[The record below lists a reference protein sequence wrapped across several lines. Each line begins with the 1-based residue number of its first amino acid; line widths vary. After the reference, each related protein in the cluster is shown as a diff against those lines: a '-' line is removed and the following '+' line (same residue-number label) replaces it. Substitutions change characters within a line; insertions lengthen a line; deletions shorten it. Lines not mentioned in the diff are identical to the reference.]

1 MLKSIL
7 RNPVFKKADHIKV
20 LVVDDQAE
28 IRSLV
33 REVLA
38 DAGVTQVYEAQDGK
52 AALQFVD
59 ADFDMVNL
67 IICDW
72 NMPGLSGI
80 EFLRQIR
87 TVFPDL
93 PFLLVTGRCDKK
105 SVMEAKMAGVSG
117 YIRKPFSPGQLEEKL
132 RIMMDGVSNH
142 K

>member
-1 MLKSIL
+1 MALL
-7 RNPVFKKADHIKV
+7 MPRVQVFKKPDNLKV

-28 IRSLV
+28 IRSLI
-33 REVLA
+33 REVLV
-38 DAGVTQVYEAQDGK
+38 DSGVTQIFEAPDGK

-59 ADFDMVNL
+59 TDFDMVNL

-72 NMPGLSGI
+72 NMPGLNGI
-80 EFLRQIR
+80 DFLRQIR

-105 SVMEAKMAGVSG
+105 SVLEAKMAGVSA

-132 RIMMDGVSNH
+132 RIMMDETINH

>member
-1 MLKSIL
+1 MLMSAL
-7 RNPVFKKADHIKV
+7 RNPVFKKPDHLKV

-28 IRSLV
+28 IRALV

-38 DAGVTQVYEAQDGK
+38 DSGVTQVFEAGDGK

-72 NMPGLSGI
+72 NMPGLNGI
-80 EFLRQIR
+80 DFLRQIR

-93 PFLLVTGRCDKK
+93 PFLMVSGRCDKK
-105 SVMEAKMAGVSG
+105 SVLEAKIAGVSA
-117 YIRKPFSPGQLEEKL
+117 YIRKPFSPGQLEAKL
-132 RIMMDGVSNH
+132 RIMMDEHNNQ
-142 K
+142 